1 MCLLKTLWGIP
12 CPGCGM
18 TRALL
23 AVLKGN
29 LLAAF
34 YYHPLWVVVILYPV
48 IYTIFKAIKSKQDFY
63 IWRNKSLKIIIRL
76 FLFVWIIRMI
86 LFFPDIPP
94 LDFEKNSLIGRL
106 LQHLFHKL

>member
-1 MCLLKTLWGIP
+1 MCLFRSIWGIP

-34 YYHPLWVVVILYPV
+34 YYHPLCVVVILYPV
-48 IYTIFKAIKSKQDFY
+48 IYIIFKVRKSKQIFDV
-63 IWRNKSLKIIIRL
+63 WKNKALKTIIRL

-86 LFFPDIPP
+86 FFFPHIPP

-106 LQHLFHKL
+106 LQHLFY